1 MDRAETPDEDIG
13 LQSGWNLV
21 LSGETDIDDHHGII
35 IMILSMTIININD
48 KYLGLIWSGCLLAPR
63 PTQKIKKSR
72 QG

>member
-21 LSGETDIDDHHGII
+21 LSGETDIDDHHGIMT
-35 IMILSMTIININD
+35 MILSMTIININD
-48 KYLGLIWSGCLLAPR
+48 KYLALIWSYGVLTGR
-63 PTQKIKKSR
+63 PPQKIKKSR

>member
-35 IMILSMTIININD
+35 IMILSMAIININD
-48 KYLGLIWSGCLLAPR
+48 KYLALNWSYGVFIGP
-63 PTQKIKKSR
+63 PPHTKNKKI
-72 QG
+72 